1 VSSTV
6 WPVLHYDDP
15 GAAVHFLVEAAGFT
29 ASVVVHDEVGDVV
42 HAELT
47 RDGGTVLLGGTK
59 HDDGVHAG
67 LHTGAVYVACRSD
80 ADVDVVHRRVA
91 ETGGTVVRAPHPTS
105 FGAGGPTR
113 ACTVADPEG
122 NLWTFATYPGGG

>member
-1 VSSTV
+1 MSSTV

-15 GAAVHFLVEAAGFT
+15 GAAVRFLVDAAGFT
-29 ASVVVHDEVGDVV
+29 ASVVVHDEVGDIV

-47 RDGGTVLLGGTK
+47 RDGGTVLVGGTK

-67 LHTGAVYVACRSD
+67 LRAGAVYVACRSD
-80 ADVDVVHRRVA
+80 DDVDAVHRRVA
-91 ETGGTVVRAPHPTS
+91 DAGGTVVQAPHPTS
-105 FGAGGPTR
+105 FAASGPTR
-113 ACTVADPEG
+113 ACAVADPEG